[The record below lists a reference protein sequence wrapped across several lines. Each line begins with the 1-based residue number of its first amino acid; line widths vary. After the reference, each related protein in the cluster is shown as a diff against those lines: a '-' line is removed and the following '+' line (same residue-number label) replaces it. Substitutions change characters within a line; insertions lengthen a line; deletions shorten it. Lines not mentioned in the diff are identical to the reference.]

1 MWARI
6 GRRSSSLPVLPG
18 QRPHGAMDRVTGRF
32 AATALIERLSPA
44 GIVTSIVAV
53 ELVGQLAER
62 LFQHLV
68 PLPRLRQLGPHLP
81 QFSERLLSQSRRCVA
96 ETTGTFS
103 GPTFGHMS
111 LGAFAVIAL
120 VLRQLGG

>member
-68 PLPRLRQLGPHLP
+68 PLPRLRQLGPQLIAFCGQP
-81 QFSERLLSQSRRCVA
+81 LGTINPVLAGQIISRKTWWQCR
-96 ETTGTFS
+96 S
-103 GPTFGHMS
+103 
-111 LGAFAVIAL
+111 
-120 VLRQLGG
+120 QLGG